1 MNDEHMDDLLREL
14 RDDLTAVRPSP
25 EFAARVRRQVET
37 QPARRWF
44 GIWQVATAASGV
56 ALAAVAL
63 MAWRAQAPAGEPQAP
78 ITVTAQNPNPP
89 TPSPAAASSVSTA
102 QPTAVAV
109 NRVTPR
115 QVTAAPPV
123 HVQQV
128 AAREPEV
135 LIPAGDVL
143 AFSRLMSRVRSGA
156 LIELA
161 SKGPLID
168 EVTGELASVPALT
181 IPPLVV
187 EPLPGTVDGRS
198 GGSDKR

>member
-1 MNDEHMDDLLREL
+1 
-14 RDDLTAVRPSP
+14 
-25 EFAARVRRQVET
+25 
-37 QPARRWF
+37 
-44 GIWQVATAASGV
+44 
-56 ALAAVAL
+56 
-63 MAWRAQAPAGEPQAP
+63 
-78 ITVTAQNPNPP
+78 
-89 TPSPAAASSVSTA
+89 
-102 QPTAVAV
+102 
-109 NRVTPR
+109 
-115 QVTAAPPV
+115 
-123 HVQQV
+123 VQQV